1 MRYLL
6 TQSLISSW
14 QWALDLGTEEKY
26 DEFRATL
33 RREPVEQNEAMLKGI
48 QFEKNVYEACKG
60 LVREPHPEW
69 ESGIQKVAGVIKGSQ
84 FQVSGSTLLGIDG
97 TDFLL
102 YGIADAIR
110 AGTIYDVKFST
121 KSFGSAELAGKYL
134 ESPQHPAYLQIWQ
147 EASRFVYVVSD
158 GEDIYTEEYTRT
170 TTRPFWD
177 VAREF
182 WNSIRSL
189 GLEEEYKKH
198 WEAREQ

>member
-6 TQSLISSW
+6 TQSLINSW
-14 QWALDLGTEEKY
+14 QWAMDLGTDEKFE
-26 DEFRATL
+26 EFRTVL

-48 QFEKNVYEACKG
+48 EFENNVYEACRS
-60 LVREPHPEW
+60 LVRNPHPEL
-69 ESGIQKVAGVIKGSQ
+69 ENGIQKVAAIIKGSQ
-84 FQVSGSTLLGIDG
+84 FQVSGSVALGIEG
-97 TDFLL
+97 TEFLL

-147 EASRFVYVVSD
+147 EAQRFVYVVSD
-158 GEDIYTEEYTRT
+158 GEDVYTEEYTRRN
-170 TTRPFWD
+170 TRRFWD

-182 WNSIRSL
+182 WASIQAL
-189 GLEEEYKKH
+189 GLENEYKKY
-198 WEAREQ
+198 WEAKEQ